1 MMDIKKEKPL
11 KYNPTRMI
19 VLGFFIVVCIG
30 TILLALPIASA
41 DGKSIGLL
49 NALFTATSATCV
61 TGLVDIMLNTNWRF
75 RIYDIYYIRTYGIA

>member
-30 TILLALPIASA
+30 TILLALPIA
-41 DGKSIGLL
+41 
-49 NALFTATSATCV
+49 V
-61 TGLVDIMLNTNWRF
+61 PMERV
-75 RIYDIYYIRTYGIA
+75 